1 MLELVDATEHH
12 AQTHIDETAAFLE
25 KDTRVP
31 AAVWQIALKRNPWG
45 VSAPLTPEVIAA
57 QQEVADTF
65 ARYHLIPRPVHVADA
80 VVRIP

>member
-1 MLELVDATEHH
+1 
-12 AQTHIDETAAFLE
+12 
-25 KDTRVP
+25 
-31 AAVWQIALKRNPWG
+31 